1 MPAFPS
7 RPFVATQADS
17 NRPRAEGPFVLLPPF
32 VHGRS
37 TQRAPVVEEQPAA
50 LPSIELF
57 LDRTPLITE
66 YAPAEPAE
74 PETLAVT
81 EAVQSDWPSW
91 GGPET
96 SPAVSGEEWGTTE
109 WQRFDWSAASSL
121 GGEAPADREAAN
133 AWAETDWSN
142 PRDPAT
148 SAQSAAEALAQ
159 ALEQIS
165 QRIRAGELSVP
176 GTDRVKDDAA
186 IAATLATLLGIK
198 R

>member
-1 MPAFPS
+1 MAMTPS
-7 RPFVATQADS
+7 RPYVAHSPSSSSA
-17 NRPRAEGPFVLLPPF
+17 RPSAPFVLSPPF
-32 VHGRS
+32 VHGRVLQS
-37 TQRAPVVEEQPAA
+37 APAVEEQPEA

-57 LDRTPLITE
+57 LDRTPLITDLAPDGIAATP
-66 YAPAEPAE
+66 APAQMPEPS
-74 PETLAVT
+74 
-81 EAVQSDWPSW
+81 QSDWPSW
-91 GGPET
+91 GEAEAEG
-96 SPAVSGEEWGTTE
+96 SGGEEWGTTA
-109 WQRFDWSAASSL
+109 WQQFDWSSASNL
-121 GGEAPADREAAN
+121 GAEPPADRAAAD

-142 PRDPAT
+142 PRDPVT